1 MPKLPPLLAL
11 VTAPLLWATLLLQF
25 FLLRENLHNEGG
37 TTLLALWRYFGFFT
51 ILTNIAAAVVL
62 TRAAINKTN
71 NPRLD
76 LSVATSIAIVGI
88 VYTIALR
95 QLWNPQG
102 LQKPVDI
109 ILHNVSPLLF
119 LFFFLA
125 SRHTTLRPRDALYA
139 LIPPFTYLLYALT
152 RGSLDHWY
160 PYYFLD
166 PTKLPVSTLL
176 LNISIL
182 FLAFTLVA
190 LLLIAATKLV
200 WRLLSQK

>member
-1 MPKLPPLLAL
+1 MPKLSRLLAL
-11 VTAPLLWATLLLQF
+11 AAPLLWATLLLQL
-25 FLLRENLHNEGG
+25 FLLRENIHNQGG
-37 TTLLALWRYFGFFT
+37 TTLLALWRFFGFFT

-62 TRAAINKTN
+62 IRAAINKTN

-109 ILHNVSPLLF
+109 ILHSISPILF
-119 LFFFLA
+119 LVFFLA
-125 SRHTTLRPRDALYA
+125 SRHTALRPRDALYA
-139 LIPPFTYLLYALT
+139 LIPPFTYLIYSLT

-182 FLAFTLVA
+182 FLSFLVVA

-200 WRLLSQK
+200 SRLLSQK